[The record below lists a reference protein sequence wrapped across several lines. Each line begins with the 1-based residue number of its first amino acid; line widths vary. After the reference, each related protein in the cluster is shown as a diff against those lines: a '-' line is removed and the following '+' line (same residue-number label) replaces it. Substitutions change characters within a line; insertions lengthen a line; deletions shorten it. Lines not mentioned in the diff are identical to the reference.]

1 MPADGVEDCTIT
13 DVETRWGRT
22 VARASEDGSSH
33 AGDDAP
39 IAAPSADL
47 RSPIPRR
54 RAADQEKL
62 TVALL
67 NLDTFAERLTYLFDH
82 ASTYY
87 LLRGDPV
94 VDPDAI
100 DRLTAD
106 GDPTFLTFTAR
117 PPLIAQWVRDRTG
130 LPLAEQ
136 ALRNFKAGIR
146 QNSRP
151 AITRAL
157 AEFWRIHPNLL
168 DPSVPATDFA
178 PPDDEIA
185 RKTHEL
191 VTELGLVGFNAR
203 DITSSIGDAPDA
215 DRKQLLQVVEE
226 IARARRAARDN
237 PAS

>member
-1 MPADGVEDCTIT
+1 M
-13 DVETRWGRT
+13 
-22 VARASEDGSSH
+22 ARASDDGPGL
-33 AGDDAP
+33 AEGD
-39 IAAPSADL
+39 AAATPSAQL
-47 RSPIPRR
+47 HSPIPRR
-54 RAADQEKL
+54 RAADQQDL

-67 NLDTFAERLTYLFDH
+67 NLDTFAERLSYLFEH

-87 LLRGDPV
+87 LLRGAPV
-94 VDPDAI
+94 VDPDEI
-100 DRLTAD
+100 DRLAAED
-106 GDPTFLTFTAR
+106 ARKAALKARRKPRHSPGELAFLKLTAR
-117 PPLIAQWVRDRTG
+117 PPVVAEWVRDRTG

-136 ALRNFKAGIR
+136 ALRNFRAGIR

-178 PPDDEIA
+178 PPDDEVA

-203 DITSSIGDAPDA
+203 DIASSIGDAPDA
-215 DRKQLLQVVEE
+215 DRQQLLQLVEG
-226 IARARRAARDN
+226 IARVRRAARDN
-237 PAS
+237 PTS

>member
-1 MPADGVEDCTIT
+1 M
-13 DVETRWGRT
+13 
-22 VARASEDGSSH
+22 ARASDDDSGPEDN
-33 AGDDAP
+33 AP
-39 IAAPSADL
+39 AVPPSAEL
-47 RSPIPRR
+47 HSPIPRR

-94 VDPDAI
+94 VDPDVI
-100 DRLTAD
+100 DRLTAE

-117 PPLIAQWVRDRTG
+117 PPLVAQWARDRTG

-157 AEFWRIHPNLL
+157 AEFWRIHPDLL
-168 DPSVPATDFA
+168 DPTVPATDFA
-178 PPDDEIA
+178 PPDDEVA

-191 VTELGLVGFNAR
+191 MTELGLVGFNAR
-203 DITSSIGDAPDA
+203 DITSSIGDASDA
-215 DRKQLLQVVEE
+215 DRKQLLRVVEE
-226 IARARRAARDN
+226 IARLRRGARDN

>member
-1 MPADGVEDCTIT
+1 MK
-13 DVETRWGRT
+13 
-22 VARASEDGSSH
+22 RASDDGSGPHESKPV
-33 AGDDAP
+33 AP
-39 IAAPSADL
+39 PSTEL
-47 RSPIPRR
+47 LSPIPRR
-54 RAADQEKL
+54 RAADQQEL

-100 DRLTAD
+100 DRLTAE

-117 PPLIAQWVRDRTG
+117 PPLVAQWVRDRTG

-151 AITRAL
+151 GITDAL
-157 AEFWRIHPNLL
+157 AEFWRIHHKLL
-168 DPSVPATDFA
+168 DPFVPASDFA
-178 PPDDEIA
+178 LPEDEIA
-185 RKTHEL
+185 RKTHAL
-191 VTELGLVGFNAR
+191 ITELGLVGFNAR

-215 DRKQLLQVVEE
+215 DRKQLLQVVEQ
-226 IARARRAARDN
+226 IARTRRAARDN
-237 PAS
+237 PSS

>member
-1 MPADGVEDCTIT
+1 MVRAAD
-13 DVETRWGRT
+13 
-22 VARASEDGSSH
+22 DGP
-33 AGDDAP
+33 GPDDDAP
-39 IAAPSADL
+39 VSAPSAEL

-54 RAADQEKL
+54 AAAAQQEL

-94 VDPDAI
+94 LDPDAI
-100 DRLTAD
+100 DRLTAE

-117 PPLIAQWVRDRTG
+117 PPLVAQWVRDRTG

-157 AEFWRIHPNLL
+157 AEFWRIHYTLL
-168 DPSVPATDFA
+168 DPTVPASDFA
-178 PPDDEIA
+178 PPDDEIE
-185 RKTHEL
+185 RKTHAL
-191 VTELGLVGFNAR
+191 VTELGLVGLNAR

-215 DRKQLLQVVEE
+215 DRKQLLQLVEQ
-226 IARARRAARDN
+226 IARTRRAARED
-237 PAS
+237 PDS

>member
-1 MPADGVEDCTIT
+1 M
-13 DVETRWGRT
+13 
-22 VARASEDGSSH
+22 ARASDNGSSP
-33 AGDDAP
+33 DDGIPAVGL
-39 IAAPSADL
+39 SAEL
-47 RSPIPRR
+47 HSPIPRR
-54 RAADQEKL
+54 RALDQEKL

-100 DRLTAD
+100 DRLTAEA
-106 GDPTFLTFTAR
+106 DPTFLTFTAR
-117 PPLIAQWVRDRTG
+117 PPLITRWVRDRTG

-191 VTELGLVGFNAR
+191 VTELGFVGFNAR

-215 DRKQLLQVVEE
+215 DRHQLLQLVEG

>member
-1 MPADGVEDCTIT
+1 M
-13 DVETRWGRT
+13 
-22 VARASEDGSSH
+22 ARASDDGSGPEDNDP
-33 AGDDAP
+33 AVT
-39 IAAPSADL
+39 PSAEL

-54 RAADQEKL
+54 RAADQENL

-94 VDPDAI
+94 VDPDVV
-100 DRLTAD
+100 DRLTAE

-136 ALRNFKAGIR
+136 ALRNFKAGLR
-146 QNSRP
+146 QNTRP

-157 AEFWRIHPNLL
+157 AEFWRIHSTLL
-168 DPSVPATDFA
+168 DPTVPASDFA
-178 PPDDEIA
+178 PPDDEIE
-185 RKTHEL
+185 RKTHAL
-191 VTELGLVGFNAR
+191 ITELGLVGFNAR

-215 DRKQLLQVVEE
+215 DRKQLLQLVEG
-226 IARARRAARDN
+226 IARARRAARED